1 MQPYRKWQRYLRVGI
16 RAIGR
21 WLLSTERKK
30 IIIGRRQQAV
40 ESYGADMHCETA
52 PPCSSFQLS
61 VFLMFWFTC
70 VCREDRLLFQAWNE
84 RTLLVIGKRGRS
96 VTPSERGPILLSW
109 STQGGWEKSFV
120 ESLGLGWRVSDSN
133 ESRGGNCWE
142 DLGAGVF
149 ESFQVYWRRTAEVT
163 SNRSALIH
171 LSASASLSWSNS
183 ESSKCGSLL
192 SRRTGGTVVPLLSLS
207 ALTDAHTSHSRWIL
221 LFRKMISE

>member
-61 VFLMFWFTC
+61 VFLMFWLTC
-70 VCREDRLLFQAWNE
+70 ECREDGLLFQAWNE

-109 STQGGWEKSFV
+109 STRGGREKSFV

-133 ESRGGNCWE
+133 ESRGGKL
-142 DLGAGVF
+142 LGRFGSRGFRVF
-149 ESFQVYWRRTAEVT
+149 SGLLT
-163 SNRSALIH
+163 SNCRGHLQPQRSHPPLRQRLFILIKFRVQQMWV
-171 LSASASLSWSNS
+171 SLIAPDWRY
-183 ESSKCGSLL
+183 CGTFAKSVRFHRCTYITFPVDFTL
-192 SRRTGGTVVPLLSLS
+192 
-207 ALTDAHTSHSRWIL
+207 
-221 LFRKMISE
+221 